1 MHQWFNGCALPRHTA
16 GGIMS
21 SSILIVE
28 DEKTALHSL
37 SSLLADE
44 GYNVLQADRG
54 EQGLRLAMREEPDL
68 ILLDIRLPDLD
79 GLSLLERLRA
89 DHSDAAVIIMT
100 ADTTSSNA
108 IRATQLGAFDY
119 VSKPINDDHLLVQIR
134 RALEYRKLEREVR
147 SLRSTPENN
156 VSIPG
161 MVGHSLQMQEVY
173 KLIGRV
179 ANSTTTVLI
188 CGESGTGKELVA
200 NAIHEFSDRR
210 NGPLVRVNC
219 AAIPENLL
227 EAELFGHEKGAF
239 TNAVSRRIG
248 RFEQAQSGSLFL
260 DEVAELPITLQAKLL
275 RAIQERTIERLGSN
289 VPIHID
295 ARFIAATAQDLDALV
310 AAGRF
315 REDLYY
321 RLNVV
326 AISLPPLRQR
336 KEDIPLLVQ
345 RFLSRSQ
352 RPITIGPDALD
363 KIMAHH
369 WPGNVRELEN
379 VIARAIV
386 LAPGEIITPDSIRIS
401 SRSASAGDWLDQ
413 VPVRDGYWPNI
424 RKLENHLVKTALEQ
438 AKGNK
443 AEAARILG
451 VQRRLLYEKMSEI
464 GLRVEERNVNK

>member
-54 EQGLRLAMREEPDL
+54 EQGLRLAIREEPDL

>member
-1 MHQWFNGCALPRHTA
+1 MHQWFNGCALLRHPA

-21 SSILIVE
+21 SSILVVE

-89 DHSDAAVIIMT
+89 DRSDAAVIIMT
-100 ADTTSSNA
+100 ADTASRNA

-147 SLRSTPENN
+147 SLRLSPENN
-156 VSIPG
+156 VGIPG
-161 MVGHSLQMQEVY
+161 IVGHSLQMQEVY

-200 NAIHEFSDRR
+200 NAIHEFSYRR
-210 NGPLVRVNC
+210 NSPLVRVNC

-248 RFEQAQSGSLFL
+248 RFKQAQSGSLFL

-275 RAIQERTIERLGSN
+275 RTIQERTIERLGSN
-289 VPIHID
+289 TPIHID

-326 AISLPPLRQR
+326 SISLPPLRQR

-345 RFLSRSQ
+345 RFLGRSQ
-352 RPITIGPDALD
+352 RPIT
-363 KIMAHH
+363 
-369 WPGNVRELEN
+369 
-379 VIARAIV
+379 
-386 LAPGEIITPDSIRIS
+386 
-401 SRSASAGDWLDQ
+401 
-413 VPVRDGYWPNI
+413 
-424 RKLENHLVKTALEQ
+424 
-438 AKGNK
+438 
-443 AEAARILG
+443 
-451 VQRRLLYEKMSEI
+451 
-464 GLRVEERNVNK
+464 